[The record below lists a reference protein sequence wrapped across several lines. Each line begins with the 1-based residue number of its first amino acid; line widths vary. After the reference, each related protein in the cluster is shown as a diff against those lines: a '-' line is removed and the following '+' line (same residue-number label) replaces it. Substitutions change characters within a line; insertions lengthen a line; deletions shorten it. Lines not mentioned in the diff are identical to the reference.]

1 MCLENIYL
9 PTYYYIL
16 SEHFCN
22 TYLQTVAEKLPRSEP
37 ANLKLSP
44 LFQANILQRSAAAHA
59 QASTSRELSQA
70 GQIHHPLHSPLAA
83 SVTKF
88 LKCHDC
94 PDRPFTS
101 LEDLDRH
108 VVGVHGKLYVSFDN
122 DFL

>member
-1 MCLENIYL
+1 M
-9 PTYYYIL
+9 
-16 SEHFCN
+16 
-22 TYLQTVAEKLPRSEP
+22 AEKLPRSEP

-59 QASTSRELSQA
+59 QASTSRESSSSQWPA
-70 GQIHHPLHSPLAA
+70 SPLAA

>member
-1 MCLENIYL
+1 M
-9 PTYYYIL
+9 
-16 SEHFCN
+16 
-22 TYLQTVAEKLPRSEP
+22 AEKLPRSEP

-44 LFQANILQRSAAAHA
+44 LFQANILQRSAQAQA
-59 QASTSRELSQA
+59 QASTSRESSSQW
-70 GQIHHPLHSPLAA
+70 PSPLAA

-108 VVGVHGKLYVSFDN
+108 AVGVHGKLYVSFDN